1 MVTTFYSP
9 GAGKSL
15 EALIQPNTKVPYVES
30 PGSETLEMQDIP
42 ASSGIAHAHG
52 MTVIVDN
59 TWATPLYFKAF
70 AHGIDMPIYSASK
83 YIVDHSDAA
92 PFSLLRRRLCRSTG

>member
-1 MVTTFYSP
+1 VETTFYSP